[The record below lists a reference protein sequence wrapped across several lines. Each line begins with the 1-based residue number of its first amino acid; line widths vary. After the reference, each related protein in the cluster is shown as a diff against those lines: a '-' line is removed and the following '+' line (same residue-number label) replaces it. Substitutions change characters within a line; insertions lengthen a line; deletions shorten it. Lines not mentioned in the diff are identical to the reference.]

1 MMNKTRSRR
10 ANLLRFLMLLPL
22 LAVILISFRDQI
34 GDSLSSP
41 PVYTDTIPEVRT
53 PNKKGYIINIRDNKG
68 QCMVEVKDGNGK
80 LVEKMPLTQWQAEED
95 QLEGKYGEIPPPP
108 PPQPPAPPQPVEL
121 PQPPQPANPEL
132 PVQPAQPPAPPAPVK
147 KSNELITS
155 AEEFEISDK
164 KATIRLK
171 DGTVEEYD
179 LRNNK
184 ERKEFENKW
193 GQIIETNALAPSAI
207 VNLPGGQTVV
217 SPIAPS
223 VAGNGVTVIDPTG
236 AIIGGEEELI
246 ITISKYS
253 TQQQLEE
260 YKKEA
265 KAKGV
270 ELKYDEIEYNEKGIL
285 VKLTGTM
292 KSGTGQSNFVATDFQ
307 KLVLA
312 MTRVNGKTWFKV
324 NTSNQKE
331 VSVTFPAKPANKINQ
346 SKQVIPP
353 KPATSPLFLP
363 ISLFPVEKDKC

>member
-1 MMNKTRSRR
+1 MNKTRSRR

-34 GDSLSSP
+34 GESLSSP
-41 PVYTDTIPEVRT
+41 PVYTDTIPEVRK
-53 PNKKGYIINIRDNKG
+53 PNNKGYIINIRDNKG
-68 QCMVEVKDGNGK
+68 QCMVEVKDRNGK

-108 PPQPPAPPQPVEL
+108 PPQPPSPPQPVN
-121 PQPPQPANPEL
+121 PPHPVNPEQ

-147 KSNELITS
+147 KTNELITS

-171 DGTVEEYD
+171 NGTVEEYD
-179 LRNNK
+179 LRDMK
-184 ERKEFENKW
+184 ERKEFESKW
-193 GQIIETNALAPSAI
+193 GQIIETNALSPTAI
-207 VNLPGGQTVV
+207 VGLPGDQTVV

-223 VAGNGVTVIDPTG
+223 VAGNDIIAIDPNG

-253 TQQQLEE
+253 NKQQLEG
-260 YKKEA
+260 YRKEA

-270 ELKYDEIEYNEKGIL
+270 ELNYDEIEYNEKGIL
-285 VKLTGTM
+285 VKLSGTM
-292 KSGTGQSNFVATDFQ
+292 KSGTGKSNFVAVDFQ

-331 VSVTFPAKPANKINQ
+331 VSAAFPATPPNKINQ
-346 SKQVIPP
+346 SRQVTPT
-353 KPATSPLFLP
+353 KPVTNPLFLTIP
-363 ISLFPVEKDKC
+363 LFPVEKDKC